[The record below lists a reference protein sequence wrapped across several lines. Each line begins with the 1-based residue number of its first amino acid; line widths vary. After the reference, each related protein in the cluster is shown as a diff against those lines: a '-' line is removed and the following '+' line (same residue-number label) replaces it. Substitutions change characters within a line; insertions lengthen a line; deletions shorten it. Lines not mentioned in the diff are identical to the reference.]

1 MKKTVIVALICIN
14 AGLLAWLLVKVGTG
28 EAQALPGEVL
38 HNNYIMITGN
48 IREDDDA
55 VYILDLATKRL
66 AAWEFDASKK
76 QLRPLGVR
84 RLSTDIPTRK
94 P

>member
-1 MKKTVIVALICIN
+1 MKKALIAALIFIN
-14 AGLLAWLLVKVGTG
+14 VGLLAWLLVKVGTG
-28 EAQALPGEVL
+28 EAQALPGEIL
-38 HNNYIMITGN
+38 RSNYIMITGH

-55 VYILDLATKRL
+55 LYVLDLATKRL
-66 AAWEFDASKK
+66 AAWQFDITKK